1 MVLDILIYYIINID
15 KIYMVLLYTWLIKY
29 YHNVIMVLYNGTLY
43 INMFMVIILIGTSY
57 DDIIMITYVLCIIIS
72 I

>member
-15 KIYMVLLYTWLIKY
+15 KIYIVLLYTWLIKY
-29 YHNVIMVLYNGTLY
+29 YHNVIMVLCNGTLY
-43 INMFMVIILIGTSY
+43 INMFMVIILIGISY